1 MKNKKIV
8 VVGGVAGGASF
19 AARARRLDE
28 FADIVMFEKGPDVSF
43 SNCSLP
49 FYLSGIVEKQEDL
62 VLMNPKIFKDIYNID
77 ARVNSEVLSIDRN
90 KKIVS
95 VKNLID
101 NITYE
106 ESYDVLI
113 LSPGAKPIMPR
124 AIDGI
129 DKKHVFSV
137 RNVEDIV
144 KIKTYLDHNNIQDVA
159 VVGGGFIG
167 IEVAENLK
175 LADKNVS
182 MIEAAPQVLMPLDED
197 MAQIVHKE
205 LHMKGIDLILN
216 DGVQSIQDDH
226 ILLASDKKVKADAVI
241 MAIGVMPEVSLAK
254 DAGLELGQFGAISVN
269 HHYQTSD
276 PSIYA
281 LGDAIEET
289 HMLTHKKTR
298 LTMAG
303 PAQRQAKVAA
313 NHIYGEIVSPKGVIG
328 ASILQVFDQS
338 VAFTGLNSKQL
349 DDLGIQYQT
358 AFVIPED
365 KVGIMPDMNMM
376 FFKLIYAYPSGK
388 VLGAQA
394 IGKGNV
400 DKRIDVISTAIRFG
414 GYVQDLQD
422 LELSYSPTYN
432 HPKDVVNHAAALA
445 SNLLNN
451 HIKQIDVSKA
461 RKLVESN
468 ATIFDT
474 REKPAYDKG
483 HLNGAIHIPV
493 SEFRSRLDEI
503 PKDKDVY
510 LYCQTGVRSYN
521 MARALK
527 QYGYENITNITGSF
541 MGICE
546 YEYFKDQTE
555 DRKPIVTNYYLVK
568 F

>member
-8 VVGGVAGGASF
+8 VIGGVAGGASF

-77 ARVNSEVLSIDRN
+77 ARVNSEVLSINRN
-90 KKIVS
+90 KKIVN

-101 NITYE
+101 NVTYE

-414 GYVQDLQD
+414 AYVQDLQD

-432 HPKDVVNHAAALA
+432 HPKDVVNHAAAVA

-555 DRKPIVTNYYLVK
+555 DRKPIVTNYYFK
-568 F
+568 

>member
-8 VVGGVAGGASF
+8 VIGGVAGGASF

-28 FADIVMFEKGPDVSF
+28 FADIVMFEKGADVSF

-77 ARVNSEVLSIDRN
+77 ARVNSEVLSINRN
-90 KKIVS
+90 KKIVN

-101 NITYE
+101 NVTYE

-414 GYVQDLQD
+414 AYVQDLQD

-432 HPKDVVNHAAALA
+432 HPKDVVNHAAAVA

-555 DRKPIVTNYYLVK
+555 DRKPIVTNYYFK
-568 F
+568 

>member
-101 NITYE
+101 NVTYE

-414 GYVQDLQD
+414 AYVQDLQD

-555 DRKPIVTNYYLVK
+555 DRKPIVTNYYFK
-568 F
+568 

>member
-101 NITYE
+101 NVTYE

-175 LADKNVS
+175 LADKNVN
-182 MIEAAPQVLMPLDED
+182 MIEAALQVLMPLDED

-313 NHIYGEIVSPKGVIG
+313 NHIYGDTVSPKGVIG

-349 DDLGIQYQT
+349 DDLGIKYQT

-432 HPKDVVNHAAALA
+432 HPKDVVNHAAAVA

-461 RKLVESN
+461 RKLVESG
-468 ATIFDT
+468 ATIIDT
-474 REKPAYDKG
+474 REKPVYDKG

-493 SEFRSRLDEI
+493 SEFRSKLDEI

-527 QYGYENITNITGSF
+527 QYGYDNITNITGSF

-555 DRKPIVTNYYLVK
+555 DRKPIVTNYYFK
-568 F
+568 

>member
-8 VVGGVAGGASF
+8 VIGGVAGGASF
-19 AARARRLDE
+19 AARVRRLDE
-28 FADIVMFEKGPDVSF
+28 FADIVMFENGPDVSF

-95 VKNLID
+95 VNNLID
-101 NITYE
+101 NVTYE

-414 GYVQDLQD
+414 AYVQDLQD

-432 HPKDVVNHAAALA
+432 HPKDVVNHAAAVA

-461 RKLVESN
+461 RKLVESG
-468 ATIFDT
+468 ATIIDT
-474 REKPAYDKG
+474 REKPVYDKG

-555 DRKPIVTNYYLVK
+555 DRKPIVTNYYFK
-568 F
+568 